1 VSATVGTLLAETAAV
16 IGSNPTAAPRAE
28 AEILLAHAL
37 GLSRA
42 QLWAR
47 PEAAVA
53 PAAADAARALARRRA
68 AGEPVAYLVGRRA
81 FWTIELEV
89 GPAALIPRLETEL
102 IVEQALALL
111 PASAAACVADLGTG
125 SGAIA
130 LALAAERPAWRI
142 VATDAS
148 GEALALARRNAA
160 RLRLTVDFRQ
170 GDWAG
175 ALRPG
180 EVFDLVAS
188 NPPYVAEGDP
198 HLTEGDLPWEPVAA
212 LTAGADGLDAIRQI
226 APAAL
231 THLHAGGWLLLEHGA
246 QQGPAVRAILARAGF
261 GAIDTLRDLAGLERV
276 TLGRRAGAAP

>member
-1 VSATVGTLLAETAAV
+1 MSDTVGALLAEAAAV

-28 AEILLAHAL
+28 AEILLAHTL

-53 PAAADAARALARRRA
+53 PAAADTARALMWRRA
-68 AGEPVAYLVGRRA
+68 AGEPVAYLVGCRA

-89 GPAALIPRLETEL
+89 GPAVLIPRPETEL
-102 IVEQALALL
+102 LVEQALALL
-111 PASAAACVADLGTG
+111 PASATACVADLGTG

-130 LALAAERPAWRI
+130 LALAAERPRWQI

-160 RLRLTVDFRQ
+160 RLRLTVDLRQ

-180 EVFDLVAS
+180 ETFALIAS

-198 HLTEGDLPWEPVAA
+198 HLAEGDLPWEPATA

-226 APAAL
+226 ASAAL
-231 THLHAGGWLLLEHGA
+231 AHLHPGGWLLLEHGA
-246 QQGPAVRAILARAGF
+246 QQGPAVRTILAAAGF
-261 GAIDTLRDLAGLERV
+261 AGIGTVHDLAGLERV
-276 TLGRRAGAAP
+276 TLGRRAGASP